1 MLKDYGLLLYN
12 KTKDSGE
19 KQEWL
24 FTNIKMRNLARVK
37 PNLYSISS
45 AITVEGEGYFMTL
58 DFDKDILDSILAQL
72 PDYISEQFQQAL
84 KGEDNYPMCLDLSQN
99 PGEPISITIRVEL
112 GELQQGEDE
121 DFISLIV
128 TDVLNVIY

>member
-45 AITVEGEGYFMTL
+45 AITVEGEGYLMTL

-72 PDYISEQFQQAL
+72 PDDISEQFQQVL
-84 KGEDNYPMCLDLSQN
+84 KGEDNYPIVIDLSQN
-99 PGEPISITIRVEL
+99 PGEPISITIRVRA
-112 GELQQGEDE
+112 G
-121 DFISLIV
+121 
-128 TDVLNVIY
+128 